1 LVGPSEWAK
10 RKEVVEVV
18 AVVPETIKV
27 APAVEPM
34 IAAEA
39 MSHTHAAI
47 AAVVHRERLA
57 AEAATAT
64 EAATVVHDEWGS
76 TADMTAT
83 KAAAHM
89 SATKAAAAAH
99 MTAAA
104 AAASH

>member
-1 LVGPSEWAK
+1 MVGPSEGAK
-10 RKEVVEVV
+10 PKEVVAVV
-18 AVVPETIKV
+18 AVVPETIKA

-47 AAVVHRERLA
+47 AAVVHSVRMA
-57 AEAATAT
+57 AEAVTAT

-76 TADMTAT
+76 AGMTAT

-89 SATKAAAAAH
+89 SATKAAAAH

-104 AAASH
+104 SVAASH